1 MANPSLPNS
10 VHIVAGNGGLPCVQ
24 VRHPVAEADLYLQG
38 AHLTHFQ
45 PAGSQPVL
53 FLSGKSLFA
62 EGKPI
67 RGGVPLIFPW
77 FGARQDDPRSP
88 MHGFARNLPW
98 ELVEATASA
107 EGVTLRLRL
116 ESGPQTLAVW
126 AHPFVAEF
134 EVVVGRKLGL
144 AFSVSNPGTEAFQF
158 EEALHTYFQVADVR
172 TVRVTGLENTVFLDK
187 TDGFARKQEGTEP
200 IAITAETDR
209 IYLETESACV
219 IADAG
224 RKIRIGKS
232 GSRST
237 VLWNPWVAKSAA
249 MADFGDDEWP
259 SMLCIET
266 ANTQPAPVTLT
277 PCATHRMTAE
287 IEVHP
292 A

>member
-1 MANPSLPNS
+1 MATPLLPNS
-10 VHIVAGNGGLPCVQ
+10 VQIVAGHGGLPCVQ

-38 AHLTHFQ
+38 AHLTHFK
-45 PAGSQPVL
+45 PAGAHPVL
-53 FLSGKSLFA
+53 FLSGKSLFL

-77 FGARQDDPRSP
+77 FGARQDDPKSP

-98 ELVEATASA
+98 ELVEATESA

-116 ESGPQTLAVW
+116 VSGQQTLALW

-134 EVVVGRKLGL
+134 EVVVGQKLGL
-144 AFSVSNPGTEAFQF
+144 VFSVSNPGPDAFEF

-172 TVRVTGLENTVFLDK
+172 AVRVTGLENTVFLDK
-187 TDGFARKQEGTEP
+187 TDGFARKQEGTAP

-224 RKIRIGKS
+224 RRIRIGKS
-232 GSRST
+232 GSRTT

-266 ANTQPAPVTLT
+266 ANTHPAPVNL
-277 PCATHRMTAE
+277 PPGATHRMTAE

-292 A
+292 G